1 MGRAVSD
8 GQAGNAD
15 GEAVKGPATFENL
28 EGNAQA
34 GFEIAAVIS
43 DASGTAKLNDPVT
56 GLYPKGAGK
65 MAADR

>member
-1 MGRAVSD
+1 M
-8 GQAGNAD
+8 
-15 GEAVKGPATFENL
+15 KGPATFENL

-34 GFEIAAVIS
+34 GFVIAVVIS
-43 DASGTAKLNDPVT
+43 DASGTAKLNDSVT